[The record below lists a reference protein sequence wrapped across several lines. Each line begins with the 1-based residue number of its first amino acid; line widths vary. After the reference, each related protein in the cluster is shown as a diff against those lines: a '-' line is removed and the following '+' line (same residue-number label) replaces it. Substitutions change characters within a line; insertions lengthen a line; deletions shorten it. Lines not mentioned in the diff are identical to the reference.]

1 MLKKIDEIL
10 NYLFSIENQV
20 KLNFLIQNEK
30 EKKKLFKY

>member
-10 NYLFSIENQV
+10 NYLYSIKNQV
-20 KLNFLIQNEK
+20 KLNFLIQNEN